1 MLRSVLQ
8 DVGGLYSKLVTNV
21 FVIPILFFC
30 GCFVIYQQQK
40 KTATMIIAGGGADES
55 ALTHVRVKFKQNVFV
70 GIFLVYPTITSTLC
84 EWDKHV
90 PSCIAFQRSNA
101 QMLVMGSPFSSVPVT
116 RRGQLSRRGLL
127 RRLFI
132 INISLHRH
140 PHADFDPVHPSRRA
154 TGISLCHEPTE
165 GTPRQG

>member
-8 DVGGLYSKLVTNV
+8 DVGGLYSKLVTDV

-40 KTATMIIAGGGADES
+40 KTATIIIAGGAADQS
-55 ALTHVRVKFKQNVFV
+55 ALTTVRVKFKQNLFV

-84 EWDKHV
+84 KWDKHV
-90 PSCIAFQRSNA
+90 PPCIVFQRSNA
-101 QMLVMGSPFSSVPVT
+101 QMLVIGSPFSSVSVT

-132 INISLHRH
+132 TNISFHRH
-140 PHADFDPVHPSRRA
+140 AHADYDLLHPCRCP
-154 TGISLCHEPTE
+154 TGISLRHEQTE
-165 GTPRQG
+165 GSHRRG